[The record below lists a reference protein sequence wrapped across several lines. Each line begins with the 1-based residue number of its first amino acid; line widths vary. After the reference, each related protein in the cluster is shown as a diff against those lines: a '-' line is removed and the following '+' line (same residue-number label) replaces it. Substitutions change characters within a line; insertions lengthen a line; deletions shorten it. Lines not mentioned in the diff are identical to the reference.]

1 MNKEPSPISLLVV
14 DDDPFVRTSIAR
26 RLRRDGFLVCELASG
41 ESLLEFLNS
50 NPVSPDAII
59 IDYKMMGM
67 NGLEAYQSILPR
79 FPHIPVILLT
89 AYPGVM
95 DEKEAKQLG
104 IFEILTKKVDL
115 DSLQSVIAKA
125 VNGKRKQ

>member
-1 MNKEPSPISLLVV
+1 MNTEPSPISLLVV
-14 DDDPFVRTSIAR
+14 DDDVFVRTSLSR
-26 RLRRDGFLVCELASG
+26 RLRRDGYLVFELASG
-41 ESLLEFLNS
+41 ESLLEYLSS

-67 NGLEAYQSILPR
+67 NGLEACQSILPR

-89 AYPGVM
+89 AYPGVV
-95 DEKEAKQLG
+95 DEKEAKRLG

-115 DSLQSVIAKA
+115 DCLQSVIAKA
-125 VNGKRKQ
+125 VNGKHE

>member
-14 DDDPFVRTSIAR
+14 DDDVFVRTSLSR
-26 RLRRDGFLVCELASG
+26 RLRRDGFLVCELSSG
-41 ESLLEFLNS
+41 ESLLEYLNS

-89 AYPGVM
+89 AYPGVV
-95 DEKEAKQLG
+95 DEKEAKRLG

-115 DSLQSVIAKA
+115 DSLQLVIAEA
-125 VNGKRKQ
+125 VNGKQE